1 MPARRARHL
10 RGDDPNDRARELHLQ
25 NVKPMPKHD
34 LLPGVES
41 AGCPPRVACDA
52 HLAIRRAR
60 RRALVRDGL
69 QVSFILAVDYLFGH
83 WPDSRLP
90 FLDRMHSLAF
100 LCGVNLLVVV
110 DLWLSRVLPK
120 WRARRIAGTWS
131 RRERERFK
139 R

>member
-1 MPARRARHL
+1 M
-10 RGDDPNDRARELHLQ
+10 Q
-25 NVKPMPKHD
+25 NIKPMPKND
-34 LLPGVES
+34 LLPGVDA

-52 HLAIRRAR
+52 HVSIRRAR
-60 RRALVRDGL
+60 RRALVRDAL

-90 FLDRMHSLAF
+90 FLDRMQSLAF
-100 LCGVNLLVVV
+100 LCGVNLLVVA
-110 DLWLSRVLPK
+110 DFWLSRALPK
-120 WRARRIAGTWS
+120 WWARRIAGTWS